1 MRVSTGALGLVL
13 QALANVLHLGEI
25 DMPASQ
31 ADRSACRIA
40 QGGHTRANPAIGA
53 ILVPQAVL
61 DLVLRKLPGKQAM
74 HGRNGLLAVLGMQS
88 LDPGL
93 GAIGQFGIAVA
104 NELLPARGAVDFVRE

>member
-1 MRVSTGALGLVL
+1 MGQECIDEVLQKAVSAGSSRQGQANISVHTGDLGLLL

-61 DLVLRKLPGKQAM
+61 DLVLRKLPAKQAM
-74 HGRNGLLAVLGMQS
+74 HRPNPPPPA
-88 LDPGL
+88 
-93 GAIGQFGIAVA
+93 
-104 NELLPARGAVDFVRE
+104 LPLP